1 MTAYVIAA
9 VLICLLT
16 SCTAAVDNQDP
27 TVSTNPTSYEAPQI
41 PTATPAPTATPKS
54 AAQINAELETE
65 LEQAIRDAMHFDI
78 AALLPEGEG
87 VERLVINL
95 FNHSDSLWILSIRD
109 EVSSAIEA
117 AVTQA
122 EGSFSSGQEL
132 VFENQLTAPSWQYLY
147 MIVQLAG
154 EDVTECNNYIKSSM
168 SVQVSVESEG
178 AGGRVT
184 ACVEPIY
191 YRDAILSVTGDDK
204 IAYLEAESAYDYMN
218 TVFDENIAEKEY
230 VLPPAEGNLA
240 AGITWPLERFTR
252 LRKTWYAARDSGARK
267 HTGTDI
273 WAPEG
278 AEIYSCTGGTVFYIG
293 YWGGGGNSVVV
304 VDDYGYMF
312 YYHHMV
318 RLTDFLQEGQYVEVG
333 QLIGHVGNTGSS
345 SRNHLHLTIV
355 HPDGSLVNPYTVLL
369 GAKPD

>member
-1 MTAYVIAA
+1 MIKKTVTLFLAFI
-9 VLICLLT
+9 LT
-16 SCTAAVDNQDP
+16 SLLVSCTEAREANPDTGDTDMITEAVQQTPEAA
-27 TVSTNPTSYEAPQI
+27 
-41 PTATPAPTATPKS
+41 ATPAVTPRTTAS
-54 AAQINAELETE
+54 AAE
-65 LEQAIRDAMHFDI
+65 LEQAIRDALQFDI

-87 VERLVINL
+87 VERLGIDL
-95 FNHSDSLWILSIRD
+95 SNHSYSLWILRIRD

-122 EGSFSSGQEL
+122 EGSFSGQEL

-147 MIVQLAG
+147 MLVQLAG
-154 EDVTECNNYIKSSM
+154 EDITECTNYIKSSM

-178 AGGRVT
+178 AGGRVMV
-184 ACVEPIY
+184 CVEPIY

-204 IAYLEAESAYDYMN
+204 IAYLDAESAYDYMN

-230 VLPPAEGNLA
+230 VLPPAEGNLT
-240 AGITWPLERFTR
+240 AGITWPLERFSR

-273 WAPEG
+273 WAPKG
-278 AEIYSCTGGTVFYIG
+278 AEIYSCTSGTVFYIG

-318 RLTDFLQEGQYVEVG
+318 RLTDFLREGQYVEAG
-333 QLIGHVGNTGSS
+333 QLIGYVGNTGNSA
-345 SRNHLHLTIV
+345 RNHLHLTIV
-355 HPDGSLVNPYTVLL
+355 HPDGMLVNPYTVLL
-369 GAKPD
+369 DAKPD